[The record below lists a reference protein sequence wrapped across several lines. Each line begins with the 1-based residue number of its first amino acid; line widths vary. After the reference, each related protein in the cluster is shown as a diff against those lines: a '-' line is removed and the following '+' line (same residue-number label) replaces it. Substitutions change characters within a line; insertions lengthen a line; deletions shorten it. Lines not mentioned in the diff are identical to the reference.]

1 MTRDFFYQPNRSFGR
16 RHRIVA
22 MIAAACT
29 ICLGAIAQGVTADT
43 ITIGQSGAL
52 TGPSDEIGKEMKAG
66 AEVYFN
72 AVNQAGGVGG
82 RKIKFVSLDDA
93 GEPDKA
99 KANTQ
104 KLIAEENVLALLGY
118 NGDHVIKV
126 AMPLV
131 DKAKVPF
138 IAPATGDQLLHES
151 FNRYVFNI
159 RASYMEEVDRMVDQL
174 VRRGLTKIAL
184 FYQNDPYG
192 RGGLAGLDKAM
203 RDRKLTIVLFGSVD
217 RNSVNVTSAAQNIH
231 KSGAQAVVI
240 AAVGKTAAAFIKEMK
255 KLGSGAQFVALSNA
269 GAKTLSSTLG
279 EDGRGVAVSQVVPL
293 PTSEGEPLGR
303 EYVKAMGGVN
313 NVSFASLEGYIGAKV
328 LVEGIKKAG
337 KTPTRE
343 SLVDALDKAGT
354 IDLSGFKVKFSPTN
368 HNGSTLVEA
377 TVIGAQGLYRR

>member
-1 MTRDFFYQPNRSFGR
+1 MSRSTGRIFQLAATALAIFFGQAF
-16 RHRIVA
+16 
-22 MIAAACT
+22 
-29 ICLGAIAQGVTADT
+29 AQGVTADT
-43 ITIGQSGAL
+43 IVIGQSGAL
-52 TGPSDEIGKEMKAG
+52 SGPADEIGKEMKAG
-66 AEVYFN
+66 AEAYFN
-72 AVNQAGGVGG
+72 AVNQAGGIAG

-104 KLIAEENVLALLGY
+104 KLVTEEAVLALLGY
-118 NGDHVIKV
+118 SGDHTIKV
-126 AMPLV
+126 AMPIV

-138 IAPATGDQLLHES
+138 IAPASGDQSLHEAT
-151 FNRYVFNI
+151 NRYVFNI

-174 VRRGLTKIAL
+174 VRRGINKIAL

-203 RDRKLTIVLFGSVD
+203 RDRKLTIALFGSVD
-217 RNSVNVTSAAQNIH
+217 RNSLNVTTAAQNLH

-240 AAVGKTAAAFIKEMK
+240 ATGAKTAAAFIKEMK
-255 KLGSGAQFVALSNA
+255 KLGSTAQFVLLSNA
-269 GAKTLSSTLG
+269 GAKTLSSQLG
-279 EDGRGVAVSQVVPL
+279 DDGRGVAVSQVVPL

-337 KTPTRE
+337 KNLTRE

-354 IDLSGFKVKFSPTN
+354 IDLSGYKVKFSATN
-368 HNGSTLVEA
+368 HNGSTLVEP

>member
-1 MTRDFFYQPNRSFGR
+1 MSRSLSVILR
-16 RHRIVA
+16 
-22 MIAAACT
+22 IAAIMAAS
-29 ICLGAIAQGVTADT
+29 ICMLPPSQAQGVTADS
-43 ITIGQSGAL
+43 ISIGQSGAL
-52 TGPSDEIGKEMKAG
+52 TGPADEIGKDMKAG
-66 AEVYFN
+66 AEAYFN
-72 AVNQAGGVGG
+72 AVNQGGGIAG

-104 KLIAEENVLALLGY
+104 KLIGEENVLALYGFS
-118 NGDHVIKV
+118 GDHTIKV
-126 AMPLV
+126 ILPIV
-131 DKAKVPF
+131 EKAKVPF
-138 IAPATGDQLLHES
+138 VAPASGDQSLHES

-159 RASYMEEVDRMVDQL
+159 RANYMEETERMIDQL

-192 RGGLAGLDKAM
+192 RGGLAGVDKAM
-203 RDRKLTIVLFGSVD
+203 RDRKLAVLLFGSVD
-217 RNSVNVTSAAQNIH
+217 RNSTNVTTAAQNLH

-240 AAVGKTAAAFIKEMK
+240 AAGAKTGAAFIKEMK
-255 KLGSGAQFVALSNA
+255 KLGSGAQFVLLSNA
-269 GAKTLSSTLG
+269 GAKTLSTLLG
-279 EDGRGVAVSQVVPL
+279 DDGRGVAVSQVVPL

-337 KTPTRE
+337 KNLTRE
-343 SLVDALDKAGT
+343 SLVDGLDKAGT
-354 IDLSGFKVKFSPTN
+354 IDLSGYKVKFSSTN